1 MFINISIYIIMALI
15 ESILVIIVVVIVL
28 VIIYNIFFTKTD
40 LLISG
45 IVPTTPVTAI
55 QASKLQSN
63 ISSNF
68 AWSIWFYVNEWNNGY
83 GENKLLF
90 YQADQQYT
98 SATGRGADPPNILSY
113 LDPYENNMTL
123 NVNTYNTAAGSTSS
137 NDYVSNS
144 FVIKNVDLQKWVNLI
159 ISVEGRTLDIYL
171 HGKLVQTYVLPN
183 TAYIKNENVYI
194 GGDASQTFDGHVAR
208 LQYFA
213 NSLNT
218 QQAYNIY
225 RDGIDSNL
233 ISDFF
238 NKYKLKIQFLE
249 YNTPVGSP
257 LVF

>member
-1 MFINISIYIIMALI
+1 MALI

-45 IVPTTPVTAI
+45 IVPTTPMTTIDAK
-55 QASKLQSN
+55 QLQSTT
-63 ISSNF
+63 STNF
-68 AWSIWFYVNEWNNGY
+68 AWSIWFYINEWNTNY
-83 GENKLLF
+83 GTEKILF
-90 YQADQQYT
+90 YQSDQPIPIPVGDT
-98 SATGRGADPPNILSY
+98 ANIGVA
-113 LDPYENNMTL
+113 LDPYENNMIL
-123 NVNTYNTAAGSTSS
+123 HLNTYNTQETGASVTDQSRD
-137 NDYVSNS
+137 NMFKILN
-144 FVIKNVDLQKWVNLI
+144 IDLQKWVNLI
-159 ISVEGRTLDIYL
+159 ISVEDRTLDIYL

-183 TAYIKNENVYI
+183 TAYIKNQNVYI
-194 GGDASQTFDGHVAR
+194 GGNSGETFDGHVAR

-249 YNTPVGSP
+249 YNTPVGKP
-257 LVF
+257 LVL

>member
-1 MFINISIYIIMALI
+1 MALI
-15 ESILVIIVVVIVL
+15 ENILVIIVVVIVL

-45 IVPTTPVTAI
+45 IIPTTPLTTI
-55 QASKLQSN
+55 QAKQLQPN

-68 AWSIWFYVNEWNNGY
+68 AWSIWFYINEWNQSY
-83 GENKLLF
+83 GQMKTLF
-90 YQADQQYT
+90 YQANEPLSSSGLGT
-98 SATGRGADPPNILSY
+98 EPPNIAVS
-113 LDPYENNMTL
+113 LDEYENNMSLWL
-123 NVNTYNTAAGSTSS
+123 NTFKSAGSAASYP
-137 NDYVSNS
+137 DYQENQ
-144 FVIKNVDLQKWVNLI
+144 FTIPNIDLQKWVNLI
-159 ISVEGRTLDIYL
+159 ISVEGRTLDVYL
-171 HGKLVQTYVLPN
+171 HGKLVKTYVLPN
-183 TAYIKNENVYI
+183 VAYVKSENVYI
-194 GGDASQTFDGHVAR
+194 GGSSAAQTFDGHVAR

-249 YNTPVGSP
+249 YNTPVGNP
-257 LVF
+257 LVL

>member
-1 MFINISIYIIMALI
+1 MALI
-15 ESILVIIVVVIVL
+15 ETILVIIVVVIVL

-45 IVPTTPVTAI
+45 IIPTTPLTTI
-55 QASKLQSN
+55 QAQQLSSN

-68 AWSIWFYVNEWNNGY
+68 AWSIWFYVNEWNQSY
-83 GENKLLF
+83 GEMKRLF
-90 YQADQQYT
+90 YQSDAPLGGGLHIGE
-98 SATGRGADPPNILSY
+98 SPPNIAVA
-113 LDPYENNMTL
+113 LDPYENNMSL
-123 NVNTYNTAAGSTSS
+123 WLNTYKSAGASS
-137 NDYVSNS
+137 YSKEWEGNEFIIRN
-144 FVIKNVDLQKWVNLI
+144 IDLQKWVNLI
-159 ISVEGRTLDIYL
+159 ISVDGRTLDIYL

-183 TAYIKNENVYI
+183 TAYVKNENVYI
-194 GGDASQTFDGHVAR
+194 GANNQASTFDGHIAR

-233 ISDFF
+233 VSDFF

-249 YNTPVGSP
+249 YNTPVGNP
-257 LVF
+257 VVL

>member
-1 MFINISIYIIMALI
+1 MALI
-15 ESILVIIVVVIVL
+15 ETILVIIVVVIVL

-45 IVPTTPVTAI
+45 IVPTTPLTTI
-55 QASKLQSN
+55 QAKQLQPN

-68 AWSIWFYVNEWNNGY
+68 AWSIWFYVNEWNQSY
-83 GENKLLF
+83 GQMKTLF
-90 YQADQQYT
+90 YQAESPLT
-98 SATGRGADPPNILSY
+98 SSGTMGTLPPNIAVS
-113 LDPYENNMTL
+113 LDQYENNMSL
-123 NVNTYNTAAGSTSS
+123 WLNTYKTAGSTSYLT
-137 NDYVSNS
+137 DYEENE
-144 FVIKNVDLQKWVNLI
+144 FTIPNIDLQKWVNLI

-183 TAYIKNENVYI
+183 TAYVQNNENVYI
-194 GGDASQTFDGHVAR
+194 GGSSSAQTFDGHVAR

-249 YNTPVGSP
+249 YNTPVGNP
-257 LVF
+257 LVL

>member
-1 MFINISIYIIMALI
+1 MALI

-45 IVPTTPVTAI
+45 IVPTSPVTIIPA
-55 QASKLQSN
+55 AKLQSN
-63 ISSNF
+63 TSSNF
-68 AWSIWFYVNEWNNGY
+68 AWSVWFYVNEWNNGY

-90 YQADQQYT
+90 YQADQPY
-98 SATGRGADPPNILSY
+98 SSSTGLGIDPPNVLTY
-113 LDPYENNMTL
+113 LDAYENNMTL
-123 NVNTYNTAAGSTSS
+123 NVNTYPTSS
-137 NDYVSNS
+137 TGSEYISNT

-159 ISVEGRTLDIYL
+159 ISVEGRTLDVYL

-183 TAYIKNENVYI
+183 TAYIKNENAYI
-194 GGDASQTFDGHVAR
+194 GGNASQTFDGHVAR

-225 RDGIDSNL
+225 RDGINSNL
-233 ISDFF
+233 VSDFF

-257 LVF
+257 LVL